1 MRKVIKTHLPNES
14 APIEWAAMGGDYLYT
29 AHVPIR
35 EDGTFESGDI
45 TAQTTLTMENLK
57 RTVEA
62 AGGTLDDVTQVLI
75 YLPSKEDFQGMNAV
89 YRTYFN
95 KPYPNRATVVAGL
108 MIEGAKIE
116 IVAHAHIT
124 KS

>member
-1 MRKVIKTHLPNES
+1 MRKVIKTHLPNEA
-14 APIEWAAMGGDYLYT
+14 APIEWATMGGDYLYT
-29 AHVPIR
+29 AHIPIR
-35 EDGTFESGDI
+35 EDGSIETGDI
-45 TAQTTLTMENLK
+45 AAQTTLTMDNLK

-95 KPYPNRATVVAGL
+95 NPYPNRATVVAGL
-108 MIEGAKIE
+108 MVEGAKIE

-124 KS
+124 KG